1 MIAAGLSASL
11 VLASALAFFRALD
24 SRNRRHESLGRPP
37 SAAAPEWGVPAWFDR
52 RAGSAAL
59 DIPVKRLWRIWLGGF
74 VPVGVVGWWIGG
86 PGLAAMAGAA
96 WAAAPV
102 VGSGHFV
109 RRACLRREESVP
121 AVLDSIA
128 RALRSGASLL
138 QALGEAAAEPGPLQ
152 LELRRVVSEAERGA
166 GVSAALDA
174 WADRQP
180 SGAIRLAAA
189 ALCLGAEM
197 GGANARTVEG
207 VASTVR
213 QRLAVVNE
221 SRALTS
227 QARVSAQVIALA
239 PVAFCA
245 IAAATDPDVARML
258 FTTPLGWTML
268 AAGIGLDVIG
278 MKWMSRMARP

>member
-1 MIAAGLSASL
+1 MTAAVVSAVL
-11 VLASALAFFRALD
+11 VLASALASFRALD
-24 SRNRRHESLGRPP
+24 ARHLRHDELRSSARQAAEDRAPSWFERR
-37 SAAAPEWGVPAWFDR
+37 AAAAGLDVPA
-52 RAGSAAL
+52 A
-59 DIPVKRLWRIWLGGF
+59 RLWRLWLAGFAPVLVIGAWMGGIGLGGLALI
-74 VPVGVVGWWIGG
+74 GW
-86 PGLAAMAGAA
+86 GLA
-96 WAAAPV
+96 PV
-102 VGSGHFV
+102 IGSGHFAG
-109 RRACLRREESVP
+109 RAALRREESVP

-138 QALGEAAAEPGPLQ
+138 QALGEAAQERGPLQ
-152 LELRRVVSEAERGA
+152 NELRLVVSEAERGA

-213 QRLAVVNE
+213 QRLAVANE
-221 SRALTS
+221 SKALTS

-239 PVAFCA
+239 PVAFGA
-245 IAAATDPDVARML
+245 VAAATDPDLARML
-258 FTTPLGWTML
+258 FTTPIGWVML
-268 AAGIGLDVIG
+268 AAGLALDAVG
-278 MKWMSRMARP
+278 MQWMSRMART

>member
-1 MIAAGLSASL
+1 MMAAGLSASL

-24 SRNRRHESLGRPP
+24 SRNRRHETLRSP
-37 SAAAPEWGVPAWFDR
+37 AAAPRDWSVPAWFAR
-52 RAGSAAL
+52 RVAGAAL
-59 DIPVKRLWRIWLGGF
+59 DISVVRLWRIWLGGF
-74 VPVGVVGWWIGG
+74 APVGVVGWWIGG
-86 PGLAAMAGAA
+86 AGLAAMAGAA
-96 WAAAPV
+96 WAGAPII
-102 VGSGHFV
+102 GSGHFV
-109 RRACLRREESVP
+109 RRAALRREQAVP

-138 QALGEAAAEPGPLQ
+138 QALDEAAAERGPLQ
-152 LELRRVVSEAERGA
+152 AELRRVVSEAERGA
-166 GVSAALDA
+166 GVTAALDA

-180 SGAIRLAAA
+180 TGAIRLAAA

-221 SRALTS
+221 ARALTS

-245 IAAATDPDVARML
+245 VAAATDPDVARML
-258 FTTPLGWTML
+258 FTTPVGWAML
-268 AAGIGLDVIG
+268 AGGLALDVIG
-278 MKWMSRMARP
+278 MKWMSRMAGS